1 MGSVIKTKF
10 DRGDLAYAYIDGGLE
25 EVIVN
30 TVHVRVGSICTEIKY
45 TICRFNRFP
54 GEEGPYVDED
64 YFQEDILFKNPREYF
79 ESIRKNIRHLTPSEF
94 EQIEEKIGL
103 NRKEK

>member
-45 TICRFNRFP
+45 TICRFTDD
-54 GEEGPYVDED
+54 EGPHVDDD
-64 YFQEDILFKNPREYF
+64 YFQEDILFKDPQEYF

-94 EQIEEKIGL
+94 EQIEEKLGL
-103 NRKEK
+103 NREEE